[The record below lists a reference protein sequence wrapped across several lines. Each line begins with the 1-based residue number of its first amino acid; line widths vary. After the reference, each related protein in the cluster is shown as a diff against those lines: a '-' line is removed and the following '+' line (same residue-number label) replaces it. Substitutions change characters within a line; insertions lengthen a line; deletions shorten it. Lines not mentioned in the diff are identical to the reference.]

1 MAHNIGGEAWSQE
14 SIAECIKEKKK
25 KVLFLTAH
33 FKTWKP

>member
-25 KVLFLTAH
+25 KGVISNSTF
-33 FKTWKP
+33 